1 MYFGTRHYTFI
12 NHTDKLDDGT
22 NIRQQQSMKSVY
34 ISAACDLI
42 FAAKRFNNHRPY
54 MMVGVNPML
63 NLTGSS
69 EDYLQFKR
77 TDVYLELGL
86 GCDFYLPF
94 FKLRPELKF
103 MFGLGNVLDKDHPG
117 KLQDKSMFPYGS
129 SVNEAKTKMI
139 ALTFYFE

>member
-1 MYFGTRHYTFI
+1 
-12 NHTDKLDDGT
+12 
-22 NIRQQQSMKSVY
+22 MKSVY
-34 ISAACDLI
+34 VSVACDLI

-54 MMVGVNPML
+54 LMAGVNPML
-63 NLTGSS
+63 NLSGSS

-77 TDVYLELGL
+77 SDVYLELGM

-103 MFGLGNVLDKDHPG
+103 MFGLGNVLDLKHAGELKD
-117 KLQDKSMFPYGS
+117 KNMLPYAN